1 MIVLLVLH
9 FPITLQY
16 KNMLLYFFYYYNFL
30 PSLTVVRPLLYV
42 EREILFKKLV
52 SLLLKMVSFPGSGF
66 LQG

>member
-1 MIVLLVLH
+1 
-9 FPITLQY
+9 
-16 KNMLLYFFYYYNFL
+16 MLLYYFYYYNFL

-42 EREILFKKLV
+42 ERETLFKNLV